1 MLQLYAGHWDAVSV
15 VASAGNTTAPAAE
28 VHRAALC
35 GRPLVLNAFGAPL
48 LAAGQPCVDGWVSA
62 VDGSCLE
69 GAEAAKVSHASAE
82 ATASFAPV
90 DIDSTSVVS

>member
-15 VASAGNTTAPAAE
+15 VASPSGAAGNTTATAAE

-62 VDGSCLE
+62 VDGSYLE
-69 GAEAAKVSHASAE
+69 GAEAAKVSHA
-82 ATASFAPV
+82 
-90 DIDSTSVVS
+90 